1 MNKPRVN
8 AEQAKMLKAL
18 GYDVPDTHYYE
29 EHKAAGIFRECYRRE
44 VTNCNESYSFHY
56 TRPTLDDAARWLR
69 EKKGW
74 HVAVSTNEKH
84 TKWIC
89 FAQRSGTYEPMEIV
103 DSDNPVND
111 HDTALSEGI
120 TLILKKETN

>member
-1 MNKPRVN
+1 MNKPRVSP
-8 AEQAKMLKAL
+8 EQAKMLKAV
-18 GYDVPDTHYYE
+18 GYDVPDTHYYLDMCDTGISE
-29 EHKAAGIFRECYRRE
+29 E
-44 VTNCNESYSFHY
+44 ESAPINYNLAQFLFTY

-69 EKKGW
+69 EVKGW

-120 TLILKKETN
+120 TLILKKLTN

>member
-1 MNKPRVN
+1 MNKPRVSP
-8 AEQAKMLKAL
+8 EQAKMLKAV
-18 GYDVPDTHYYE
+18 GYDVPDTHYYADHPSKGTIKE
-29 EHKAAGIFRECYRRE
+29 EQTYPENHNAVFTWR
-44 VTNCNESYSFHY
+44 Y

-69 EKKGW
+69 EVKGW

-120 TLILKKETN
+120 TLILKKLTN